1 MFISPMRCDVL
12 REPAR
17 LDHPRYVAEPTFDG
31 QRVQV
36 HVDGGRTVAAYRRP
50 GRPLLEHAGVA
61 WLKAI
66 RWPLIQA
73 VLDGR
78 LCGETGHDGIQ
89 AVLVDE
95 LARVPDPESF
105 DLLRALRAEVLCW
118 GVLPSGRLWH
128 PVFVRRG
135 DRAAPPRRPP

>member
-17 LDHPRYVAEPTFDG
+17 LDHPRYVAEPTLDG

-36 HVDGGRTVAAYRRP
+36 YVDGGRTVAAYRRP

-66 RWPLIQA
+66 RWPVIQA
-73 VLDGR
+73 VLDGQR
-78 LCGETGHDGIQ
+78 MAFSQ
-89 AVLVDE
+89 ATP
-95 LARVPDPESF
+95 ACSS
-105 DLLRALRAEVLCW
+105 
-118 GVLPSGRLWH
+118 SGRPGRL
-128 PVFVRRG
+128 
-135 DRAAPPRRPP
+135 